1 MLEKITKLIKYCR
14 NIHEGMDDVPAPL
27 LVATEDQGTLV
38 LNSPKREP
46 RQIVISLPEATLT
59 GDCDN
64 IKGPHTL
71 IIFVLEKAKEQT
83 RTPEQSE
90 RLYLETADL
99 LKRLLAKFINAST
112 TATHFTD
119 AETRPDFQILF
130 YPVIKRFRDIIIRT
144 NLQTFDIVL
153 YSSTCG

>member
-1 MLEKITKLIKYCR
+1 MFEKIIRLIKYCR
-14 NIHEGMDDVPAPL
+14 NIHEGMAGIPAPL
-27 LVATEDQGTLV
+27 FVATEDQGTLV

-99 LKRLLAKFINAST
+99 LKRLLTRFINDISGASPT
-112 TATHFTD
+112 GDCPLLCGMEFVEAGILPEAGRFGGWDGWSATLT
-119 AETRPDFQILF
+119 L
-130 YPVIKRFRDIIIRT
+130 K
-144 NLQTFDIVL
+144 
-153 YSSTCG
+153 

>member
-38 LNSPKREP
+38 LNSPKLEP

-99 LKRLLAKFINAST
+99 LKRLLAKFINDISETSSLEICPLLCGMEFVEAVILPEAGRFGGWDGWS
-112 TATHFTD
+112 ATLT
-119 AETRPDFQILF
+119 L
-130 YPVIKRFRDIIIRT
+130 K
-144 NLQTFDIVL
+144 
-153 YSSTCG
+153 